1 PAAGSRPEG
10 AGRGRARR
18 AGGGWRLG
26 GGARGGGRGGRGA
39 GGAFYPPTVLVAV
52 EPGMPAFDEE
62 TFGPV
67 AAVIRARDEG
77 DAIRIANAS
86 VYGLGAAV
94 WTEDTKRGQRVARDS
109 EAGSVFV
116 NRRAR
121 YDPRP

>member
-1 PAAGSRPEG
+1 GGGRRG
-10 AGRGRARR
+10 GRGRAWAGRAAGPAGR
-18 AGGGWRLG
+18 AGRPGGP
-26 GGARGGGRGGRGA
+26 
-39 GGAFYPPTVLVAV
+39 FYPPTVLVAV

-94 WTEDTKRGQRVARDS
+94 WTEGPRRGERVGRGIEARG
-109 EAGSVFV
+109 AGG
-116 NRRAR
+116 RGAGT
-121 YDPRP
+121 